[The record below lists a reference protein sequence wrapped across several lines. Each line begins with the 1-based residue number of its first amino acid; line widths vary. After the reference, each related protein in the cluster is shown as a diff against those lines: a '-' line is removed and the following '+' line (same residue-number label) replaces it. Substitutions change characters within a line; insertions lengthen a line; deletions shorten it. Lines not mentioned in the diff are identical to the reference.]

1 MTKKKRLLFFV
12 FFMMCWASIYA
23 QQKQPLKIVI
33 QKIEKDHGVHFN
45 FIEEQIK
52 NVQVLPPDPSL
63 PLAKKIFYLE
73 SHTPLHFDV
82 IGGTYVSVSAKK
94 DATSPQNDESPPENE
109 MKVALEEVSVDKYL
123 TTGISKKAD
132 GIYQIKPKKLGILPG
147 LTDPDVLQTMQQI
160 PGIYSA
166 DETVSNINIRGGTH
180 DETLF
185 LWNGIRMFQT
195 GHFFGLISAFN
206 PYLNDKI
213 EIYKNGTSAFY
224 GESASGVVSISSGLT
239 ETESTTCV
247 SSNLIWT
254 GFNTKIRTSGS
265 GVLMLSA
272 RRSTT
277 DFFSSPT
284 YKKYYNRIFQNTI
297 VTDLND
303 NQAVNFQ
310 SDEYFYFYDA
320 TIQYQQQIAEKHQLN
335 FSAIA
340 IRNSLDLYESTIN
353 ETVPVSKNST
363 LGQQNYGAILT
374 WKTNW
379 NRKNATDFSIYSS
392 NYNLDSRYENIS
404 NNQIQKQKNSITD
417 AGLRLGHHYILT
429 DLWKLHG
436 GYQYIETGVR
446 NNEEVNNPAFLKLS
460 KTVLR
465 THVAIFET
473 EWKSPDSQT
482 AFRAGL
488 RNNYIKEFRK
498 LLIEPRIQLSHSF
511 NGKFRM
517 SVSAEQKSQSTSQVV
532 DLQQDFLGVEKR
544 RWVIADNNQNP
555 IRRSRQI
562 EIGMAYKDKK
572 WLITFDNYLKK
583 INGIST
589 GGQSFQNQLEFV
601 KLNGSYLVYGSE
613 LLVQRNLGRF
623 YSWLSYSFNNNKYN
637 FPDYIPPKFANNYE
651 ISHMVSGALIYDWKK
666 LKTALGAKWYSGRA
680 ETTPISTLLTP
691 NQPGIIYN
699 NPNNENLENFFQM
712 NFSVSYGWEIGKK
725 NFFEASFS
733 LLNLLNNRNIINRYY
748 RVNTATNSAESVN
761 TYALER
767 TPNLS
772 LKIQF

>member
-1 MTKKKRLLFFV
+1 MICWISV
-12 FFMMCWASIYA
+12 FS
-23 QQKQPLKIVI
+23 QQRQPLKNII
-33 QKIEKDHGVHFN
+33 RDIEREHSVHFN
-45 FIEEQIK
+45 FIDEQIG
-52 NVQVLPPDPSL
+52 NIDIDPPESSL
-63 PLAKKIFYLE
+63 SLAKKIFYLE
-73 SHTPLHFDV
+73 NHTPLHFDV
-82 IGGTYVSVSAKK
+82 IGGTYISVSLKK
-94 DATSPQNDESPPENE
+94 NNDAPPESE
-109 MKVALEEVSVDKYL
+109 MKVSLEEVAVDKYL
-123 TTGISKKAD
+123 TTGISKKSD
-132 GIYQIKPKKLGILPG
+132 GVYQIKPKKLGILPG

-185 LWNGIRMFQT
+185 LWNGLRMFQT

-224 GESASGVVSISSGLT
+224 GESVSGVVAISSGLA
-239 ETESTTCV
+239 ETDSTACI
-247 SSNLIWT
+247 SANMIWA
-254 GFNTKIRTSGS
+254 GFNMKIRTSEKA
-265 GVLMLSA
+265 VLTLSA
-272 RRSTT
+272 RRSMT
-277 DFFSSPT
+277 DFFSSPA

-310 SDEYFYFYDA
+310 SDEYFYFYD
-320 TIQYQQQIAEKHQLN
+320 TTVQYQQNIEDRHTLT

-340 IRNSLDLYESTIN
+340 IKNSLDLYESTLNGSTSI
-353 ETVPVSKNST
+353 SKNST
-363 LGQQNYGAILT
+363 LGQQNFGAIIS

-379 NRKNATDFSIYSS
+379 NMKNTSEMSVYSS

-417 AGLRLGHHYILT
+417 SGLRLAHHYMLT
-429 DLWKLHG
+429 DLWTLSG

-446 NNEEVNNPAFLKLS
+446 NDEEVNNPAFLKLS
-460 KTVLR
+460 KKVLR
-465 THVAIFET
+465 THVGIAET
-473 EWKSPDSQT
+473 DWKAPNRQT
-482 AFRAGL
+482 TFRLGL
-488 RNNYIKEFRK
+488 RTNYIKEFGK
-498 LLIEPRIQLSHSF
+498 FLFEPRMQVSHAF
-511 NGKFRM
+511 NGKFRAT
-517 SVSAEQKSQSTSQVV
+517 VSAEQKSQSTSQVV

-544 RWVIADNNQNP
+544 RWVIADNALIP
-555 IRRSRQI
+555 VRRSRQI
-562 EIGMAYKDKK
+562 EIGLAYKDKK
-572 WLITFDNYLKK
+572 WLVTFDNYLKK
-583 INGIST
+583 VQGIST
-589 GGQSFQNQLEFV
+589 SGQSFQNQLEFV
-601 KLNGSYLVYGSE
+601 KLNGSYLNYGSE

-623 YSWLSYSFNNNKYN
+623 YAWLSYAYNNNKYN

-680 ETTPISTLLTP
+680 ETTPISTILTP

-699 NPNNENLENFFQM
+699 NPNNDRLADFFQM
-712 NFSVSYGWEIGKK
+712 NFSVSYSWKVSKK
-725 NFFEASFS
+725 NLFEASFS
-733 LLNLLNNRNIINRYY
+733 LLNLLNKRNTINRYY

-772 LKIQF
+772 LKMQF

>member
-1 MTKKKRLLFFV
+1 MKNIIRD
-12 FFMMCWASIYA
+12 
-23 QQKQPLKIVI
+23 
-33 QKIEKDHGVHFN
+33 IEKEHGIHFN
-45 FIEEQIK
+45 FIEEQID
-52 NVQVLPPDPSL
+52 NIEITPPDPSFT
-63 PLAKKIFYLE
+63 LAKKIFYLE
-73 SHTPLHFDV
+73 GHTPLHFDV
-82 IGGTYVSVSAKK
+82 IGGTYVSVSLKK
-94 DATSPQNDESPPENE
+94 TTEAPPESE
-109 MKVALEEVSVDKYL
+109 MKVSLEEVAVDKYL

-132 GIYQIKPKKLGILPG
+132 GVYQIKPKKLGILPG

-185 LWNGIRMFQT
+185 LWNGLRMFQT

-224 GESASGVVSISSGLT
+224 GESVSGVVAISSGLV
-239 ETESTTCV
+239 ETDSTTCL
-247 SSNLIWT
+247 SSNMIWA
-254 GFNTKIRTSGS
+254 GFNTKIHTSEK
-265 GVLMLSA
+265 GVLTLSA
-272 RRSTT
+272 RRSMT

-303 NQAVNFQ
+303 NQAINFQ
-310 SDEYFYFYDA
+310 SDEYFYFYD
-320 TIQYQQQIAEKHQLN
+320 TTVQYQQKIGEKNELS

-340 IRNSLDLYESTIN
+340 IRNSLDLYESTFNSGI
-353 ETVPVSKNST
+353 TISKNST
-363 LGQQNYGAILT
+363 LGQQNLGAILS

-379 NRKNATDFSIYSS
+379 DAKNTSEISIYSS

-404 NNQIQKQKNSITD
+404 NSQIQKQKNSITD
-417 AGLRLGHHYILT
+417 TGLRLAHHYMLS
-429 DLWKLHG
+429 DLWKFSS

-446 NNEEVNNPAFLKLS
+446 NDEEVNNPAFLKLS
-460 KTVLR
+460 KKVLR
-465 THVAIFET
+465 THVAILET
-473 EWKSPDSQT
+473 DWKAPDRQT
-482 AFRAGL
+482 AFRLGL
-488 RNNYIKEFRK
+488 RSNYIKEFEK
-498 LLIEPRIQLSHSF
+498 LLFEPRMQFSHSF

-517 SVSAEQKSQSTSQVV
+517 TFSAEQKSQSTSQVV

-544 RWVIADNNQNP
+544 RWVIADNAQIP
-555 IRRSRQI
+555 IQRSRQV
-562 EIGMAYKDKK
+562 EIGLAYKDKK
-572 WLITFDNYLKK
+572 WLVTFDNYLKK
-583 INGIST
+583 VQGIST
-589 GGQSFQNQLEFV
+589 SGQSFQNQLEFV

-613 LLVQRNLGRF
+613 LLVQRNLGR
-623 YSWLSYSFNNNKYN
+623 YYVWLSYSYNNNKYN

-651 ISHMVSGALIYDWKK
+651 VSHMVSGALIYDWKK

-680 ETTPISTLLTP
+680 ETTPISTALTP

-699 NPNNENLENFFQM
+699 NPNNENLGDFFQV
-712 NFSVSYGWEIGKK
+712 NFSVSYAWKLNKK
-725 NFFEASFS
+725 NLFEASFS
-733 LLNLLNNRNIINRYY
+733 ILNLLNKRNTINRYY

-772 LKIQF
+772 LKLQL